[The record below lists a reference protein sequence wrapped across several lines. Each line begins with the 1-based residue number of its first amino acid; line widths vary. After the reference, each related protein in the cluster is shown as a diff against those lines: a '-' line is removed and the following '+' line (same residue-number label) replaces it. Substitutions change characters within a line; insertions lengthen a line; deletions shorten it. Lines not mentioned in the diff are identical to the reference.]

1 MDKETARIE
10 AFSDGVFAVAI
21 TLLVLEIKVPQIS
34 GDANLATALARQ
46 WTSYFAFIISFAFI
60 GIMWMNHHRLFNHI
74 RRSDDVL
81 LVLNL
86 LLLLGVCVVPFS
98 NAVLATYLG
107 QPDQRFAAIVYSG
120 TYLVIAILFNVL
132 WRYAAW
138 NHRLLGHDADKSAVD
153 KLTRQYAYGPAL
165 YLVCF
170 VLAFVSVRAS
180 LGLNVALAMFFAL
193 PPRLAA
199 KVTGTHA

>member
-21 TLLVLEIKVPQIS
+21 TLLVLEIKVPLTS
-34 GDANLATALARQ
+34 DADLATALARQ
-46 WTSYFAFIISFAFI
+46 WTSYFAFVISFAFI

-86 LLLLGVCVVPFS
+86 LLLLGVTVVPFS
-98 NAVLATYLG
+98 NAVLATHLG
-107 QPDQRFAAIVYSG
+107 QRDQRFAAIVYNG

-138 NHRLLGHDADKSAVD
+138 NHRLLARDADKAAVD
-153 KLTRQYAYGPAL
+153 KLTKQYAFGPAL

-180 LGLNVALAMFFAL
+180 LGLNVLLALFFAL
-193 PPRLAA
+193 PPRIAA
-199 KVTGTHA
+199 KVTGTQA